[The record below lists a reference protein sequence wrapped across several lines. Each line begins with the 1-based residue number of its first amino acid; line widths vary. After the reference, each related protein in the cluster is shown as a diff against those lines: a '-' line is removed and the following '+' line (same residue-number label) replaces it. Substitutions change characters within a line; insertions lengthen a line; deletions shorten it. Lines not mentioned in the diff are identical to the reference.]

1 MTATRPEGER
11 YAKALVIVGCS
22 VVWTGIVWFA
32 ATSIWG

>member
-1 MTATRPEGER
+1 MTSARSRNER
-11 YAKALVIVGCS
+11 YARALVIAGCS